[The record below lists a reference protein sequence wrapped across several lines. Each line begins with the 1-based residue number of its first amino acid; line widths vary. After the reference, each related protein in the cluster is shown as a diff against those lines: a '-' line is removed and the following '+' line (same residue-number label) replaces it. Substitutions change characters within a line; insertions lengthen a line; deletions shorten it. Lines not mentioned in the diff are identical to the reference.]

1 VSYFDFM
8 SVLIRRKAHIEG
20 MVINAL
26 KLAGAAALLLIT
38 AGAWPHPRYGA
49 AIALGVCIMAAV
61 ALHFAAP

>member
-1 VSYFDFM
+1 M
-8 SVLIRRKAHIEG
+8 TKLKAASVGGLFHFLEW
-20 MVINAL
+20 MVVNAL

-38 AGAWPHPRYGA
+38 AGAWPNARYGA